1 MAALDDPLLQ
11 STGGKRKD
19 AIYCPEDDNALV
31 RLLQTIDRRGGAN
44 LEQLLIDAGDPN
56 KYISIAQFDQLLKNL
71 ETLQTDYTPLQR
83 IAGFFELEGNI
94 KKIKISTIMERVYNR
109 KAMRAEVEE

>member
-1 MAALDDPLLQ
+1 
-11 STGGKRKD
+11 
-19 AIYCPEDDNALV
+19 
-31 RLLQTIDRRGGAN
+31 
-44 LEQLLIDAGDPN
+44 
-56 KYISIAQFDQLLKNL
+56 
-71 ETLQTDYTPLQR
+71 LQTDYTPLQR